1 MKRGKFLLITAMMLL
16 TGNAMA
22 QGDGQVIPLLP
33 DGVTANINSERKISG
48 NLISGSKWR
57 KKKPRLP
64 KSPASSA

>member
-33 DGVTANINSERKISG
+33 DGVTANINSERKAIKLS
-48 NLISGSKWR
+48 L
-57 KKKPRLP
+57 LP
-64 KSPASSA
+64 KTTNMEKNYG